1 MLGFS
6 WAKPWKPTQVAY
18 RFVVITQATLAS
30 ALSSFGTEHVLK
42 DNTHSGLQL
51 QQLERRLHHQQ
62 GHEVREQRRG
72 PILFPADSEH
82 HNTNHTP
89 TKGIMAS
96 IP

>member
-62 GHEVREQRRG
+62 GHEVGEQRRG
-72 PILFPADSEH
+72 PILFPAQTL
-82 HNTNHTP
+82 NTTTP
-89 TKGIMAS
+89 IT
-96 IP
+96 PLPRE